1 MQGELE
7 AQDQLLSIMAA
18 EGSSEENLQKEVDN
32 NLKVED
38 IYDGHIEK
46 MQDAIDKGT
55 YFLRHQELRSSA
67 DSWLMHGVPTSADF
81 ATAGNKLV
89 SEMQGL
95 IR

>member
-1 MQGELE
+1 
-7 AQDQLLSIMAA
+7 MAA

-55 YFLRHQELRSSA
+55 YVTGFR
-67 DSWLMHGVPTSADF
+67 
-81 ATAGNKLV
+81 KI
-89 SEMQGL
+89 GL
-95 IR
+95 NAASKVI